1 MWKKLLS
8 FLKGIEKKIDEAIEF
23 EKTIGYRE
31 ENGNKNVIIKENK

>member
-1 MWKKLLS
+1 MIKKLLS

-31 ENGNKNVIIKENK
+31 ENGTNINKGD